1 MIRLT
6 VGLIM
11 ALISLGMINAS
22 LNVGE
27 LIHGVVVSVLGLL
40 IMWFGVKS
48 IERFRKT
55 RKIRRQ
61 I

>member
-27 LIHGVVVSVLGLL
+27 LIHGVIVSVLGLL

-48 IERFRKT
+48 IERLS
-55 RKIRRQ
+55 
-61 I
+61 

>member
-27 LIHGVVVSVLGLL
+27 LIHGVVVSALGLL
-40 IMWFGVKS
+40 IMWVGVKS
-48 IERFRKT
+48 IERLS
-55 RKIRRQ
+55 
-61 I
+61 